1 VTPDRLAIGDCAQSI
16 RTGHVRRYW
25 GTHEVEATIG
35 GARVSAIV
43 AWEAVEPR
51 MAPPHVDR
59 ALLRGR
65 VPEDVIDYCGVCS
78 PRGWL
83 RWAEGGR
90 IERDRYAIRYT
101 ADLGEPGE

>member
-1 VTPDRLAIGDCAQSI
+1 MTPDRLAIGDCAQSI

-78 PRGWL
+78 VGGWA
-83 RWAEGGR
+83 RWAEGAR
-90 IERDRYAIRYT
+90 ALRDRSAIRDSDGAT
-101 ADLGEPGE
+101 